1 MASAQSPRPLRVAVV
16 GKGGAGKS
24 VVAGTLARVLARRG
38 HRVLA
43 LDSDLMPG
51 LALSLGSEQPPTP
64 PLLEAAEKPEGE
76 RWRLRKGIGPARAV
90 ARYSTPAP
98 DGIRLLQ
105 CGKTPPEGLGPI
117 MGAVNAYY
125 SVIHRL
131 PRSPSFAG
139 WTLVGDLPAG
149 PRQTAFDWAP
159 YADTFLVLVEPT
171 WKSVLTA
178 KRIARIA
185 RSRPGVAAAFVANKV
200 ARASDAAWIS
210 RRVRE
215 PVVAA
220 VPLDDAVLAA
230 DRAGVALLDH
240 APGSPAVRAVEKLVD
255 ELERRARLAA

>member
-1 MASAQSPRPLRVAVV
+1 MRIAVV
-16 GKGGAGKS
+16 GKGGVGKS
-24 VVAGTLARVLARRG
+24 VIAGTLARILARRG
-38 HRVLA
+38 HTVLA
-43 LDSDLMPG
+43 LDSDLMLG
-51 LALSLGSEQPPTP
+51 LALSLGAAAPLAP
-64 PLLEAAEKPEGE
+64 PLLHAAEKNEQG
-76 RWRLRKGIGPARAV
+76 RWRLKKGIGPVGAV
-90 ARYSTPAP
+90 RRYSTAAP
-98 DGIRLLQ
+98 DGVRLLQ
-105 CGKTPPEGLGPI
+105 CGKLGREGLPAI
-117 MGAVNAYY
+117 MGAVQAYY
-125 SVIHRL
+125 KLIHRL
-131 PRSPSFAG
+131 REAK
-139 WTLVGDLPAG
+139 TLRAWWIVGDLPAG

-240 APGSPAVRAVEKLVD
+240 APDSPAVQAVEWLVE